1 MFPPKIRS
9 FVNTL
14 IDKTN
19 RGEIKWV
26 YDDDNAAVRTSQPGF
41 SVYLRYSFN
50 DIDEVGEFVLFY
62 FDDAENK
69 EYRFYTN
76 QKWDDYETARFLFE
90 SAQSS
95 NLKLPF

>member
-14 IDKTN
+14 IAKTN
-19 RGEIKWV
+19 RGELKWL
-26 YDDDNAAVRTSQPGF
+26 YDDDNATVRTSQDGF
-41 SVYLRYSFN
+41 SIYLRYSFN
-50 DIDEVGEFVLFY
+50 DVQEVGEFVLFY
-62 FDDAENK
+62 FDDKENK

-76 QKWDDYETARFLFE
+76 QNWDDYDSARILFE

-95 NLKLPF
+95 GLNLPF